1 MKLITDVLKNC
12 DSVRNKNVKITKVFE
27 KLEHLKNK
35 GVIFSTEKI
44 GLVIVKIWHQLQ
56 NSANLAEIIKTATA
70 TQHIVFPLCSIL
82 RLLSLLVNMYF
93 LIDYFHCN

>member
-35 GVIFSTEKI
+35 GVILSTEKI
-44 GLVIVKIWHQLQ
+44 GLVIV
-56 NSANLAEIIKTATA
+56 EI
-70 TQHIVFPLCSIL
+70 
-82 RLLSLLVNMYF
+82 
-93 LIDYFHCN
+93 